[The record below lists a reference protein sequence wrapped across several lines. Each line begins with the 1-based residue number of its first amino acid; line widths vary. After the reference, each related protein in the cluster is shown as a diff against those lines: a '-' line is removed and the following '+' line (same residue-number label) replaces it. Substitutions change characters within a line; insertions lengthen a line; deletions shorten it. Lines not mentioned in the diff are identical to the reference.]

1 MKKSLVI
8 LAVMAALP
16 LVALAADTTSATTSS
31 SLNVTVMTPV
41 ALTCPTTIA
50 FQVVQHATG
59 ITNSAPKAVECTVTG
74 GPAATTV
81 TSQILSWS
89 VSDLSD
95 GATNTLPATGIA
107 AGQTSAGTFY
117 AATAANTPL
126 ALFTDVAAT
135 SMTDT
140 YDFYLQAQVPAAQA
154 AAAYTGTV
162 TFALDVVY
170 TP

>member
-16 LVALAADTTSATTSS
+16 LAALAADTTSATTSS
-31 SLNVTVMTPV
+31 TLNVTVMTPV

-59 ITNSAPKAVECTVTG
+59 TTNSAPKAVACSVTG

-89 VSDLSD
+89 VTDLTSGTD
-95 GATNTLPATGIA
+95 TLSASAIA
-107 AGQTSAGTFY
+107 ASQTSGGTFV
-117 AATAANTPL
+117 AATAASTPI
-126 ALFTDVAAT
+126 ALFTDAAST

-140 YDFYLQAQVPAAQA
+140 YDFYLQAQVPASQA